1 MKGLTLAAL
10 AAAVLLCGCAAPNG
24 ASNGQDSVV
33 DRSEAP
39 LGSYI
44 KRKTPGSG
52 PNNTS
57 TLDKQALENER
68 TMNNGAINVPQ
79 R

>member
-1 MKGLTLAAL
+1 MKGMTLAAL
-10 AAAVLLCGCAAPNG
+10 AAAMLLCGCAAPQG
-24 ASNGQDSVV
+24 ASSGQDTVA

-44 KRKTPGSG
+44 KRKAPGSG
-52 PNNTS
+52 PGNVS
-57 TLDKQALENER
+57 TIDKQALENER
-68 TMNNGAINVPQ
+68 TMNNAAINVPQ

>member
-44 KRKTPGSG
+44 KRKTPARIT
-52 PNNTS
+52 PAPWTS
-57 TLDKQALENER
+57 RRWR
-68 TMNNGAINVPQ
+68 TSAP
-79 R
+79 

>member
-1 MKGLTLAAL
+1 MKGMTLAAL
-10 AAAVLLCGCAAPNG
+10 AAATLLCGCADTSPV
-24 ASNGQDSVV
+24 NGQNNTASI
-33 DRSEAP
+33 DRSDAP

-44 KRKTPGSG
+44 KRKGGS
-52 PNNTS
+52 NDNV

-68 TMNNGAINVPQ
+68 QMNNGSINLPQ